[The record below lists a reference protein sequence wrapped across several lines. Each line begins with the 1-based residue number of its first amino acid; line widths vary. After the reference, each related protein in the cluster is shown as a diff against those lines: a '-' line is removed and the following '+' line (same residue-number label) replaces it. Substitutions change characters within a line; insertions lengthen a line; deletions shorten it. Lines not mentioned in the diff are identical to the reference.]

1 MLNTGYEIMEPSVR
15 KKTLILL
22 SRYRNFDFCRE
33 IESAIHSRSKSIIEY
48 QNNSLRV
55 AWNLKNNKNINT
67 IDVVFDKE
75 INMTKNTILERIDL
89 QTKARNER
97 FEKMLQEKYER
108 INEKK
113 YGTLIKCRKCGS
125 EEVSYEEKQTRSA
138 DEAATIFMSCSTCKN
153 RWIMS

>member
-1 MLNTGYEIMEPSVR
+1 M
-15 KKTLILL
+15 
-22 SRYRNFDFCRE
+22 FCRE
-33 IESAIHSRSKSIIEY
+33 LECAIHSKSKNTNEY
-48 QNNSLRV
+48 LNNSLRV
-55 AWNLKNNKNINT
+55 AWNLKNNKQINT

-75 INMTKNTILERIDL
+75 SNMIKNTILEHIYM
-89 QTKARNER
+89 QKKARNDR
-97 FEKMLQEKYER
+97 FEKMLQEKYDS

-113 YGTLIKCRKCGS
+113 YSTLIKCRKCGS